1 MRLIM
6 VRHGEPN
13 YQNDC
18 LTETGRGQAAACAGR
33 LQRENIS
40 EIYASSMG
48 RAKETASFT
57 AAALGLPVTELDWM
71 REISWG
77 GEGLPYGGHPWE
89 LSDRMITEENFD
101 FFRQDWRKHPYWK
114 NNEATRYFD
123 RVAERIDGF
132 LEAQGYVHEGRRY
145 LCRGGNDRNI
155 ALFSHGGSG
164 GAAIAH
170 MLALPFPYVLTV
182 MPYYFTSVIILEFP
196 DVPGEYVR
204 PRLELFND
212 VSHLS
217 GETGAVKIQKEKDKS
232 NEK

>member
-13 YQNDC
+13 YADDC
-18 LTETGRGQAAACAGR
+18 LTETGRAQAAACAQR
-33 LQRENIS
+33 LLREGIS
-40 EIYASSMG
+40 VIYASSMG
-48 RAKETASFT
+48 RAKETASYT
-57 AAALGLPVTELDWM
+57 AEALGLPVTELDWM

-77 GEGLPYGGHPWE
+77 GEGIPDNGHPWT
-89 LSDRMITEENFD
+89 LSDRMIQEENFD
-101 FFRQDWRKHPYWK
+101 FFRQDWREHPYFK

-123 RVAERIDGF
+123 RVAERIDA
-132 LEAQGYVHEGRRY
+132 LLAEQGYVHDGRRY
-145 LCRGGNDRNI
+145 LCRGGNRRNV

-164 GAAIAH
+164 GAALSH
-170 MLALPFPYVLTV
+170 MLGLPFPYVLTV

-196 DVPGEYVR
+196 DAPGEYVR

-217 GETGAVKIQKEKDKS
+217 APAEAPKIQQEKDKS
-232 NEK
+232 N